1 MTHPDDQKP
10 DSEPS
15 TGTPPEGADRV
26 DTQNDGDSSR
36 DTESEPVADH
46 VESTDKPQPSPSES
60 EARTP
65 PPPKRPGRTS
75 RRSSGPRRPW
85 LWPLVS
91 LILLAVL
98 VAAGYWGVQQL
109 GRLNQNWQSLTRNQE
124 QLVEQVDT
132 LQSRLGQSERA
143 RANLEDQLRSE
154 LAAQEEMLVET
165 AQRLS
170 RRQDLEADR
179 WPLEEALA
187 LLRLAERR
195 LQLDQNAEV
204 ALRLLNAADQ
214 VLAGLTQAAVL
225 PVRRQIAQDRLALQS
240 VESPDINGLYFRLD
254 AVHETLA
261 ALDWTPEDA
270 VTPKVQPDPDSA
282 WKAFVDSLGSL
293 VTITRL
299 DTAYQ
304 APPLLDDF
312 ARWQQH
318 ALLLAEQ
325 AQLALL
331 AGNQALYDTAVR
343 QLLDHLQPM
352 RETLKLQPVVDE
364 LNALHDTRL
373 NPDWP
378 DIHGSV
384 RALED
389 YMARAETENSDSDP
403 SDSAEQ
409 EGTE

>member
-1 MTHPDDQKP
+1 MTHPDDRKP
-10 DSEPS
+10 DGEQPS
-15 TGTPPEGADRV
+15 GIPAEETDRV
-26 DTQNDGDSSR
+26 STQSNGDPSH
-36 DTESEPVADH
+36 DAESEPA
-46 VESTDKPQPSPSES
+46 TDSPASNGEQS
-60 EARTP
+60 SAKTEDDAGTP
-65 PPPKRPGRTS
+65 PPPKRPRRTS
-75 RRSSGPRRPW
+75 RRTPGPRRPW
-85 LWPLVS
+85 LWPFVS

-98 VAAGYWGVQQL
+98 VAAGYWGYQQL
-109 GRLNQNWQSLTRNQE
+109 GRLNQNWQSLTRDQE
-124 QLVEQVDT
+124 RLGEQVDT

-143 RANLEDQLRSE
+143 RSNLEEQLRNE

-195 LQLDQNAEV
+195 LQLDQNADV

-240 VESPDINGLYFRLD
+240 VESPDINGLYFRVE
-254 AVHETLA
+254 AIHQKLA
-261 ALDWTPEDA
+261 ELDWTPESK
-270 VTPKVQPDPDSA
+270 VTPEPQPDPESA
-282 WKAFVDSLGSL
+282 WKAFMDSLGSL

-312 ARWQQH
+312 ARWRQH

-331 AGNQALYDTAVR
+331 AGNQALFDTAAR
-343 QLLDHLQPM
+343 QLVDHLQPM

-364 LNALHDTRL
+364 LNALQGIRL

-389 YMARAETENSDSDP
+389 YMARADSESSEPDP
-403 SDSAEQ
+403 DASAAG
-409 EGTE
+409 EGAQ